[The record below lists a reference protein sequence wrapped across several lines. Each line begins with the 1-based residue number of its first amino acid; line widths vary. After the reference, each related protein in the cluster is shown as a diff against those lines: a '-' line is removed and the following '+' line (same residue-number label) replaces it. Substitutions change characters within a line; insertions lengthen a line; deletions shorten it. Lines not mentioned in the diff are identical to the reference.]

1 MVVTGDRDSLQ
12 LVSDDVTVL
21 YPRKGVSELTRFT
34 PEAVVEKY
42 GLTPQQY
49 PDFAALRGDPSD
61 NLPGIPGVGEKTAT
75 KWIAEYGS
83 LQALVDHVDTVKGK
97 VGDAL
102 RANLS
107 HVVLNRELT
116 DLVRDVPLAQT
127 PDTLRM
133 QPWDRDQIHR
143 LFDDLEFRVLRD
155 RLFDTLAS
163 ADPEVDEGFD
173 VRGGALEPGE
183 LAAWLAEH
191 SAGSR
196 FGMAVVGT
204 HLAFDGDATA
214 LAIVAADGDGRYLD
228 TADLTSGRRGGARR
242 RGWPMPAVPKALHE
256 AKLAMHDLEGRGWTL
271 RGVTSDTA
279 LAAYL
284 VRPGQRS
291 FALDDLSLRYLKREL
306 RADNPEQ
313 QQLSLLDD
321 SDGVDDQAV
330 QTSILRASAVMD
342 LADALDEELARID
355 SASLLGEMELPV
367 QRVLAEM
374 ETAGIAVD
382 LGQLSELQSEFA
394 DQIRDA
400 AEAAYAVIG
409 KQINLGSPKQLQVV
423 LFDELEMPKTK
434 RTKTGYTTDAD
445 ALQSLFDK
453 TGHPF
458 LQHLLAHRDATRLKV
473 TVDGLLNSVASD
485 GRIHT
490 TFNQTIAATGRLS
503 STEPNLQNIPIRT
516 EAGRRIR
523 DAFVVGKG
531 FAELMTAD
539 YSQIEMRI
547 MAHLS
552 KDEGLIEAF
561 NTGEDLHSFVA
572 SRAFSVPIDEV
583 TAELRR
589 RVKAMSYGLAY
600 GLSAYGLAAQ
610 LKISTEE
617 AKVQMEQYF
626 DRFGGVRDYLRDVVD
641 QARKDGYTST
651 VFGRRRYLPELD
663 SSNRNV
669 REAAERAALNA
680 PIQGSAAD
688 IIKVAMIEVDK
699 AIKDAGLTSRMLLQ
713 VHDELLFEV
722 APGERDQVESAGA
735 RQDGRRLPAGRAA
748 GGVGRIRPQLGLRGA
763 LERRTE
769 SSQGLQSRR
778 AGPRSVHG
786 VGLLGQQ
793 RVHPQVTEAAVDAV
807 PDEGQLHHL
816 GGEGLHGLG
825 RGFSAGPRRLR
836 YRCLAWA
843 DRAEPGRLV
852 GCHQARRHHAGQL
865 LGDDALLLR
874 RLATPS
880 VIASPKTGIIQ
891 STYTPKYAPTP
902 SSDEPFHSPVHDH
915 RADVAEQQAA
925 ALARALRCCSANHTP
940 MPNNVV
946 NSEWANGPM
955 ISRIAA
961 VSSESLTVSP
971 SGDVEDVLQPGEPP
985 PDQPGVHQAVGQRI
999 ELVAAPAGHH
1009 EQEEQPLGRLFCH
1022 RRAEHDRDRADRLR
1036 RARIDCGLD
1045 DELQYR
1051 RDHDRHRCAP
1061 QEGQHQQPRRF
1072 GFPPVEPEIGQH
1084 DDRHGDAGQNEP
1096 DRRPDGVE
1104 GGQHDQDQAGDG
1116 AQKDHHS
1123 KWRPDLA
1130 DFLLN
1135 RRIRRNELKWLLRR
1149 TGISHQSRVAGW
1161 ASPIGPGLSS
1171 VCTVE

>member
-1 MVVTGDRDSLQ
+1 MLLDGNSLAYRAFYALPAENFKTQGGLTTNAVYGFTAMLINLLRDEQPSHIAAAFDVSRQTFRVDKYPEYKAGRSSTPDEFRGQIDITKEVLVALGITVLAEPGFEADDIIATLATQAEDDGYRVLVVSGDRDSLQ

-34 PEAVVEKY
+34 PDAVVDKY

-83 LQALVDHVDTVKGK
+83 LQALVDNVDAVKGK

-107 HVVLNRELT
+107 SVVLNRELT
-116 DLVRDVPLAQT
+116 DLVKDVPLPQT

-133 QPWDRDQIHR
+133 QPWDRDHIHR

-163 ADPEVDEGFD
+163 ADPEVDQGFD
-173 VRGGALEPGE
+173 VRGGALEQGE

-191 SAGSR
+191 SHGNR

-204 HLAFDGDATA
+204 HLAFDADATA
-214 LAIVAADGDGRYLD
+214 LAIVAADGDGRYID
-228 TADLTSGRRGGARR
+228 TAAMHPDDEAALGSWLADPGQ
-242 RGWPMPAVPKALHE
+242 PKALHE
-256 AKLAMHDLEGRGWTL
+256 AKLATHDLEGRGWTL
-271 RGVTSDTA
+271 AGVTSDTA

-321 SDGVDDQAV
+321 SLNEQGGVDDQAV
-330 QTSILRASAVMD
+330 QTVILRASAVMD

-355 SASLLGEMELPV
+355 SSELLRNMELPV
-367 QRVLAEM
+367 QRALAEM

-382 LGQLSELQSEFA
+382 LNLLSELQSEFA
-394 DQIRDA
+394 NLIRDA

-423 LFDELEMPKTK
+423 LFEELEMPKTK

-458 LQHLLAHRDATRLKV
+458 LQHMLAHRDATRLKV

-516 EAGRRIR
+516 DAGRRIR

-531 FAELMTAD
+531 SQGDFAELMTAD

-552 KDEGLIEAF
+552 QDEGLIEAF

-572 SRAFSVPIDEV
+572 SRAFSVPIDDV
-583 TAELRR
+583 TPELRR

-626 DRFGGVRDYLRDVVD
+626 ARFGGVRDYLHEVVD

-651 VFGRRRYLPELD
+651 VLGRRRYLPELD
-663 SSNRNV
+663 SSNRQV

-688 IIKVAMIEVDK
+688 IIKVAMINVDK
-699 AIKDAGLTSRMLLQ
+699 ALKDAGLKSRMLLQ

-722 APGERDQVESAGA
+722 APGERDEVE
-735 RQDGRRLPAGRAA
+735 
-748 GGVGRIRPQLGLRGA
+748 
-763 LERRTE
+763 
-769 SSQGLQSRR
+769 
-778 AGPRSVHG
+778 
-786 VGLLGQQ
+786 
-793 RVHPQVTEAAVDAV
+793 
-807 PDEGQLHHL
+807 
-816 GGEGLHGLG
+816 
-825 RGFSAGPRRLR
+825 
-836 YRCLAWA
+836 
-843 DRAEPGRLV
+843 RLV
-852 GCHQARRHHAGQL
+852 REQMGNAYPL
-865 LGDDALLLR
+865 DVPLEV
-874 RLATPS
+874 S
-880 VIASPKTGIIQ
+880 VGFGRSWD
-891 STYTPKYAPTP
+891 S
-902 SSDEPFHSPVHDH
+902 
-915 RADVAEQQAA
+915 AA
-925 ALARALRCCSANHTP
+925 H
-940 MPNNVV
+940 
-946 NSEWANGPM
+946 
-955 ISRIAA
+955 
-961 VSSESLTVSP
+961 
-971 SGDVEDVLQPGEPP
+971 
-985 PDQPGVHQAVGQRI
+985 
-999 ELVAAPAGHH
+999 
-1009 EQEEQPLGRLFCH
+1009 
-1022 RRAEHDRDRADRLR
+1022 
-1036 RARIDCGLD
+1036 
-1045 DELQYR
+1045 
-1051 RDHDRHRCAP
+1051 
-1061 QEGQHQQPRRF
+1061 
-1072 GFPPVEPEIGQH
+1072 
-1084 DDRHGDAGQNEP
+1084 
-1096 DRRPDGVE
+1096 
-1104 GGQHDQDQAGDG
+1104 
-1116 AQKDHHS
+1116 
-1123 KWRPDLA
+1123 
-1130 DFLLN
+1130 
-1135 RRIRRNELKWLLRR
+1135 
-1149 TGISHQSRVAGW
+1149 
-1161 ASPIGPGLSS
+1161 
-1171 VCTVE
+1171 

>member
-1 MVVTGDRDSLQ
+1 MLLDGNSLAYRAFYALPAENFKTQGGLTTNAVYGFTAMLINLLRDEQPSHIAAAFDVSRQTFRVDKYPEYKAGRSSTPDEFRGQIDITKEVLVALGITVLAEPGFEADDIIATLATQAEDDGYRVLVVSGDRDSLQ

-34 PEAVVEKY
+34 PDAVVDKY

-83 LQALVDHVDTVKGK
+83 LQALVDNVDAVKGK

-107 HVVLNRELT
+107 SVVLNRELT
-116 DLVRDVPLAQT
+116 DLVKDVPLPQT

-163 ADPEVDEGFD
+163 ADPEVDQGFD
-173 VRGGALEPGE
+173 VRGGALEQGE

-191 SAGSR
+191 SHGNR

-204 HLAFDGDATA
+204 HLAFDADATA
-214 LAIVAADGDGRYLD
+214 LAIVAADGDGRYID
-228 TADLTSGRRGGARR
+228 TAAMHPDDEAALGSWLADPGQ
-242 RGWPMPAVPKALHE
+242 PKALHE
-256 AKLAMHDLEGRGWTL
+256 AKLATHDVEGRGWTL
-271 RGVTSDTA
+271 AGVTSDTA

-321 SDGVDDQAV
+321 SLNEQGGVDDQAV
-330 QTSILRASAVMD
+330 QTVILRASAVMD

-355 SASLLGEMELPV
+355 SSALLGNMELPV
-367 QRVLAEM
+367 QRALAEM

-382 LGQLSELQSEFA
+382 LDLLSELQSEFA
-394 DQIRDA
+394 NLIRDA

-423 LFDELEMPKTK
+423 LFEELEMPKTK

-516 EAGRRIR
+516 DAGRRIR

-531 FAELMTAD
+531 SQGDFAELMTAD

-552 KDEGLIEAF
+552 QDEGLIEAF

-572 SRAFSVPIDEV
+572 SRAFNVPIDDV
-583 TAELRR
+583 TPELRR

-626 DRFGGVRDYLRDVVD
+626 ARFGGVRDYLHEVVD

-651 VFGRRRYLPELD
+651 VLGRRRYLPELD
-663 SSNRNV
+663 SSNRQV

-688 IIKVAMIEVDK
+688 IIKVAMINVDK
-699 AIKDAGLTSRMLLQ
+699 ALKDAGLKSRMLLQ

-722 APGERDQVESAGA
+722 ASGERDEVEKLVREQMGNAYPLDVPLEVSVGFGRSWDSAA
-735 RQDGRRLPAGRAA
+735 
-748 GGVGRIRPQLGLRGA
+748 
-763 LERRTE
+763 
-769 SSQGLQSRR
+769 
-778 AGPRSVHG
+778 H
-786 VGLLGQQ
+786 
-793 RVHPQVTEAAVDAV
+793 
-807 PDEGQLHHL
+807 
-816 GGEGLHGLG
+816 
-825 RGFSAGPRRLR
+825 
-836 YRCLAWA
+836 
-843 DRAEPGRLV
+843 
-852 GCHQARRHHAGQL
+852 
-865 LGDDALLLR
+865 
-874 RLATPS
+874 
-880 VIASPKTGIIQ
+880 
-891 STYTPKYAPTP
+891 
-902 SSDEPFHSPVHDH
+902 
-915 RADVAEQQAA
+915 
-925 ALARALRCCSANHTP
+925 
-940 MPNNVV
+940 
-946 NSEWANGPM
+946 
-955 ISRIAA
+955 
-961 VSSESLTVSP
+961 
-971 SGDVEDVLQPGEPP
+971 
-985 PDQPGVHQAVGQRI
+985 
-999 ELVAAPAGHH
+999 
-1009 EQEEQPLGRLFCH
+1009 
-1022 RRAEHDRDRADRLR
+1022 
-1036 RARIDCGLD
+1036 
-1045 DELQYR
+1045 
-1051 RDHDRHRCAP
+1051 
-1061 QEGQHQQPRRF
+1061 
-1072 GFPPVEPEIGQH
+1072 
-1084 DDRHGDAGQNEP
+1084 
-1096 DRRPDGVE
+1096 
-1104 GGQHDQDQAGDG
+1104 
-1116 AQKDHHS
+1116 
-1123 KWRPDLA
+1123 
-1130 DFLLN
+1130 
-1135 RRIRRNELKWLLRR
+1135 
-1149 TGISHQSRVAGW
+1149 
-1161 ASPIGPGLSS
+1161 
-1171 VCTVE
+1171 